1 MDMRSEARISKLMI
15 DHDLEKNGDKF
26 QIYPIYTSEFL
37 VPLKIGTPTVPQIL
51 IMDTGSLLLWVHC
64 GPTIGGEGSPGRTE
78 GNLASEVVTFDSSN
92 GTEVTINRLMFGCS
106 SKYSRDY
113 DSNTLV
119 LGGEPIIIAASTPMF
134 MLIGKYYITLEKISV
149 GDKFL
154 DIDPNIFKRVD
165 YQGGMLVDSWA
176 PSTYLP
182 DVAFNKLKEEIR
194 SVIGTT
200 LKEYI
205 SSRPNELCY
214 LGTIIQD
221 VKNLLTIA
229 FHFVEN
235 AKMKFATENLFRQD
249 EPDHFCLSVQS
260 ADSSKLPFSILGVW
274 AQ

>member
-78 GNLASEVVTFDSSN
+78 GNLASEVVTFDSRN
-92 GTEVTINRLMFGCS
+92 GTEVTIKRLMFGCS
-106 SKYSRDY
+106 SIYSKGADRCSGVLGLGQRAISLVSQLNYTGFSYCIGNINDRNY

-134 MLIGKYYITLEKISV
+134 MLIGKYYITLEKINV

-165 YQGGMLVDSWA
+165 YQGGMLVDSGA
-176 PSTYLP
+176 PSTYLMW
-182 DVAFNKLKEEIR
+182 
-194 SVIGTT
+194 
-200 LKEYI
+200 
-205 SSRPNELCY
+205 
-214 LGTIIQD
+214 
-221 VKNLLTIA
+221 
-229 FHFVEN
+229 H
-235 AKMKFATENLFRQD
+235 
-249 EPDHFCLSVQS
+249 
-260 ADSSKLPFSILGVW
+260 SIN
-274 AQ
+274 